1 MKSKNNSG
9 VGKEFIFAQLP
20 DRQFIMGKLDEL
32 LLGTSSNRSCSREN
46 SKKPGPDGFG
56 ENFVNFFGSPKKGN
70 IILRLDKSF
79 FNFLSHI
86 YLLLMYVWYPVK
98 TLMIF
103 SEIYK
108 VCHSVLSLLS

>member
-1 MKSKNNSG
+1 MKSKNNCG

-56 ENFVNFFGSPKKGN
+56 ENFANLFTSKNKEK
-70 IILRLDKSF
+70 ISLKQ
-79 FNFLSHI
+79 
-86 YLLLMYVWYPVK
+86 
-98 TLMIF
+98 T
-103 SEIYK
+103 
-108 VCHSVLSLLS
+108 LSLCQLFFTIF

>member
-46 SKKPGPDGFG
+46 SKKLGPDGFG
-56 ENFVNFFGSPKKGN
+56 ENFVNFFNSQNKDKL
-70 IILRLDKSF
+70 ILRLDKYF
-79 FNFLSHI
+79 PI
-86 YLLLMYVWYPVK
+86 
-98 TLMIF
+98 IF
-103 SEIYK
+103 
-108 VCHSVLSLLS
+108 

>member
-1 MKSKNNSG
+1 MKSKNNCG

-56 ENFVNFFGSPKKGN
+56 ENFANLFTSKNKEKFSLKLDNSFP
-70 IILRLDKSF
+70 IIF
-79 FNFLSHI
+79 
-86 YLLLMYVWYPVK
+86 
-98 TLMIF
+98 
-103 SEIYK
+103 
-108 VCHSVLSLLS
+108 

>member
-1 MKSKNNSG
+1 MKSKNNCG

-56 ENFVNFFGSPKKGN
+56 ENFANLFNSINQRVLNRWSKLSEQKLRFFSKVKILKNAVNKK
-70 IILRLDKSF
+70 
-79 FNFLSHI
+79 
-86 YLLLMYVWYPVK
+86 
-98 TLMIF
+98 
-103 SEIYK
+103 
-108 VCHSVLSLLS
+108 